1 MKGLI
6 LAYVL
11 TYGGAALAIF
21 SPSVGLLVYVAFA
34 VLRPEAL
41 WAWAIPAGSRLSFKV
56 AIAMLIGWLL
66 RAFGNW
72 ELGRAWPVVAAL
84 IGYFACSLASAV
96 VAASDKDLA
105 WSYVIQ
111 LSKIV
116 LPVLVAVTIVRTETD
131 LTRLVWVL
139 VLSGGYLGLRFNQE
153 YYAGRPGSDVMDF
166 GGMDD
171 ASTASALVALVGP
184 TLMLALTSRRW
195 WQKALL
201 LAIGLLEVNAIFFSM
216 SRGAMLGLGVSGLVL
231 FLVVPKKPVHY
242 AVFLAAVAL
251 ALRLAGP
258 SVREEFA
265 TSFASKQDRDGS
277 AQGRLDLWL
286 ACWDIMLKNPI
297 LGVGPD
303 HFPTIAHE
311 YGFNRGKEAH
321 SMWFQ
326 LGAELGIPGVS
337 SLMLFYILAAC
348 LCIRLIRSPSYYVSD
363 KVRNVA
369 RMVLPAIA
377 GYSVAAQF
385 ITMEGVE
392 IPYYLI
398 MLVAVG
404 VIISSNAERGA
415 AMSWSDG
422 TDTDE
427 ESRQPEPGD
436 RLKVPGHR

>member
-1 MKGLI
+1 
-6 LAYVL
+6 
-11 TYGGAALAIF
+11 
-21 SPSVGLLVYVAFA
+21 
-34 VLRPEAL
+34 
-41 WAWAIPAGSRLSFKV
+41 
-56 AIAMLIGWLL
+56 
-66 RAFGNW
+66 
-72 ELGRAWPVVAAL
+72 
-84 IGYFACSLASAV
+84 
-96 VAASDKDLA
+96 
-105 WSYVIQ
+105 
-111 LSKIV
+111 
-116 LPVLVAVTIVRTETD
+116 
-131 LTRLVWVL
+131 
-139 VLSGGYLGLRFNQE
+139 
-153 YYAGRPGSDVMDF
+153 
-166 GGMDD
+166 
-171 ASTASALVALVGP
+171 
-184 TLMLALTSRRW
+184 MLALTSRRW